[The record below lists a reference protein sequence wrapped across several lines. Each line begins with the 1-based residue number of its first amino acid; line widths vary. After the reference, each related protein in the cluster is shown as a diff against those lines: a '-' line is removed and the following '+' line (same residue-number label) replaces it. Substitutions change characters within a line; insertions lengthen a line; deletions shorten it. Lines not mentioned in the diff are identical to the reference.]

1 MSAFNF
7 LPTIFGFSHQ
17 GLSKH
22 MSCGRARGKIFEYP
36 GATFWYPCLCTPL
49 DCSVHHLAQEC
60 DKCLFARVKWWTI
73 YNSSCWTAMFSQTCV
88 CLPGEGER
96 VGILGE

>member
-22 MSCGRARGKIFEYP
+22 MSCGRAREKIFEYP

-60 DKCLFARVKWWTI
+60 DKCLFARVKWWT
-73 YNSSCWTAMFSQTCV
+73 TTVVAGRQFFTDM
-88 CLPGEGER
+88 CLFTGVG
-96 VGILGE
+96 VGILGK